1 MYSFPACAGML
12 VGLILYRSY
21 TGNQNHVEF
30 MSAAILLCPEDTV
43 VFFLPLTF
51 SMFLPCSSTL
61 FPKVSG
67 NRCDIEFILMAEYST
82 GTCSWWFEK
91 LSLCIIL
98 CIKMLMKTKSFSN
111 LCIQRNIFGRHFD
124 NACT

>member
-43 VFFLPLTF
+43 FCFFFTSDFFNVFAL
-51 SMFLPCSSTL
+51 L
-61 FPKVSG
+61 FHIVSQG
-67 NRCDIEFILMAEYST
+67 FREQM
-82 GTCSWWFEK
+82 
-91 LSLCIIL
+91 
-98 CIKMLMKTKSFSN
+98 
-111 LCIQRNIFGRHFD
+111 
-124 NACT
+124 